1 MFILDEADL
10 LLSYG
15 CEEDLQMMA
24 PMVRGQGLRGAGIL
38 GFYGGGQLGGFRVYG
53 R

>member
-1 MFILDEADL
+1 MEGGNLGVLGYMGGRVVGLKERMRWTL

-24 PMVRGQGLRGAGIL
+24 PMVRGQVW
-38 GFYGGGQLGGFRVYG
+38 GGGA
-53 R
+53 